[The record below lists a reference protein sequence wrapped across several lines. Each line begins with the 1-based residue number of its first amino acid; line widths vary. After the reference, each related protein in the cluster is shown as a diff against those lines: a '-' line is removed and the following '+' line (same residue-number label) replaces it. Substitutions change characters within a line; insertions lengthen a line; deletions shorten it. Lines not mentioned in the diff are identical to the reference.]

1 MAGDGAAGDRRRLL
15 CRLDEIEDP
24 GSRGFED
31 VPGEAPLFVVRRGG
45 EVFAY
50 RNVCPHYRAPLDW
63 KPDAF
68 LTRDRRLILCSMHGA
83 LFDIANGVCVE
94 GPCPGQALT
103 AVSVTV
109 TGGRVYLAGPR
120 PETAAPASCPGT
132 GLNG

>member
-1 MAGDGAAGDRRRLL
+1 MADDGAAGGGQRLL

-31 VPGEAPLFVVRRGG
+31 VADEAPLFVVRRGD

-50 RNVCPHYRAPLDW
+50 RNVCPHYGAPLDW

-83 LFDIANGVCVE
+83 LFDIASGACVE

-103 AVSVTV
+103 AVPVAV
-109 TGGRVYLAGPR
+109 RGGKVYLAGPP
-120 PETAAPASCPGT
+120 PETAAPASCP
-132 GLNG
+132 

>member
-1 MAGDGAAGDRRRLL
+1 MADDGAAGGGQRLL

-31 VPGEAPLFVVRRGG
+31 VADEAPLFVVRRGG

-50 RNVCPHYRAPLDW
+50 RNVCPHYGAPLDW

-83 LFDIANGVCVE
+83 LFDIASGLCVE
-94 GPCPGQALT
+94 GPCPGQALN
-103 AVSVTV
+103 AVPVAV
-109 TGGRVYLAGPR
+109 RGGKVYLTGLP
-120 PETAAPASCPGT
+120 PETAATTIPC
-132 GLNG
+132 